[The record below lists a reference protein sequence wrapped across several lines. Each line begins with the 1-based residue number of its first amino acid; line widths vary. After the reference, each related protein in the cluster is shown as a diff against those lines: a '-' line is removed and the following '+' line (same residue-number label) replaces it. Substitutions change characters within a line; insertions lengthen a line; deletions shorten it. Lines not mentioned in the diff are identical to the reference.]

1 MFKSVNTA
9 VLSFELGDEIG
20 HEGRNSKVYI
30 ATDIQL
36 NAEIVVKKIPKA
48 DFSDVDEYFLE
59 TSLLYLSSH
68 PNVVPV
74 HYGCQDDEHIYVS
87 MPHYANGSLK
97 TRMASGPLSVREI
110 IVYSTQISS
119 GLHNIH
125 SKGLIH
131 FDVKPDNILLSDR
144 GEALVADFG
153 LAKQTSYAGIAG
165 QDRMYGKMVPPEA
178 FQTDDFNSQFDIY
191 QLGLTMHRMCVGD
204 GVFYAEYSGFVKID
218 GTLDRDRFRHAVV
231 NGQFPVTT
239 EYPEHIPQKVI
250 DTIRKCLHSNLNDR
264 FTSPIKIVNE
274 LAEIEGN
281 LLDWKLEVI
290 AGRKIWTK
298 ILDDGRQFQIEVR
311 GDNSSH
317 ATRTSAQGNQQRITN
332 YCKAN
337 IQRSEIKRF
346 LRDH

>member
-1 MFKSVNTA
+1 MFKTVNTA
-9 VLSFELGDEIG
+9 ELSFQLGDEIG

-36 NAEIVVKKIPKA
+36 DAEIVVKKIPKA

-59 TSLLYLSSH
+59 ASLLYLSSH
-68 PNVVPV
+68 PNVVPI
-74 HYGCQDDEHIYVS
+74 HYGCQDDEYIYVS
-87 MPHYANGSLK
+87 MPHYSQGSLK
-97 TRMASGPLSVREI
+97 TRMASGSLSVREI

-153 LAKQTSYAGIAG
+153 LAKQTSYTGIAG

-178 FQTDDFNSQFDIY
+178 FQTDEFNSQFDIY
-191 QLGLTMHRMCVGD
+191 QIGLTMHRMCVGD
-204 GVFYAEYSGFVKID
+204 EVFYAEHSNFVEN
-218 GTLDRDRFRHAVV
+218 GTLNREKFRHAVV
-231 NGQFPVTT
+231 NGQFPNTNQ
-239 EYPEHIPQKVI
+239 YPEHIPQKII
-250 DTIRKCLHSNLNDR
+250 DTIRKCLARDLNDR
-264 FTSPIKIVNE
+264 FTSAIKIVNE
-274 LAEIEGN
+274 LAEIDGN
-281 LLDWKLEVI
+281 LLDWKLNIVNNS
-290 AGRKIWTK
+290 KIWTK
-298 ILDDGRQFQIEVR
+298 VLDDGRQFQLEVR

-317 ATRTSAQGNQQRITN
+317 ATRISAQGNQQRITN
-332 YCKAN
+332 YCKTN
-337 IQRSEIKRF
+337 LQRSETKRF